1 MSEQLMDQVLV
12 EWVQK
17 GDQKVFNLLVV
28 CYQYK
33 VVSLV
38 FCYVLLGDVFDVVQE
53 VFIKVYCV
61 LDLFWGDS
69 VFYIWL
75 YWIVVNIV
83 KNYLVVQGC
92 CLFFSDVDVIEVE
105 NFESGG
111 VLKEILNFE
120 NLMLLEELR
129 QIVF

>member
-1 MSEQLMDQVLV
+1 MSEQLMDQVFV

-38 FCYVLLGDVFDVVQE
+38 FCYVLLGDIVDVVQE
-53 VFIKVYCV
+53 LFVKVWCV
-61 LDLFWGDS
+61 LDFFWGDS

-75 YWIVVNIV
+75 YCIVVNMV

-92 CLFFSDVDVIEVE
+92 CLLFSDVDVNEVE

-129 QIVF
+129 